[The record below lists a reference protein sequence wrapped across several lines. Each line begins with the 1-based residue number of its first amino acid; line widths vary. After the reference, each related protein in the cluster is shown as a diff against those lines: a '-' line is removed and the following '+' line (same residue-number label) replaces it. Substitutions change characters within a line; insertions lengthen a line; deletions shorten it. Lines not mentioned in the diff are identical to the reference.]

1 MPNSAEK
8 ATVCGRFAPTPSG
21 RMHAGNVL
29 AALMSW
35 LSAKSAGGCWI
46 LRHEDLDT
54 SRTKI
59 EYAQQIEDDLR
70 WLGLTWD
77 DGGVAQNCFQGRR
90 FHIYDQYFDLLRNQA
105 TVYPC
110 FCTRADLMAASAPHA
125 SDGRVVYSGK
135 CRNLS
140 AEDIATLSAQRN
152 PAWRVAVPNTNI
164 NFTDRLF
171 GQQSVNLANEC
182 GDFIVR
188 RADGVAA
195 YQLAVVVDD
204 ALMGVT
210 EVVRGSDL
218 LLSASQQI
226 FLYNQLGF
234 AAPQFGHVPL
244 LCNESGVRLS
254 KRDRSLGIDVMRNSM
269 SAQQIIG
276 WLAFTVGLIPKNEDV
291 SAQELLTEFSWS
303 KIAKHQTVQVN
314 CK

>member
-1 MPNSAEK
+1 MPPCAVK
-8 ATVCGRFAPTPSG
+8 TPVCGRFAPTPSG

-35 LSAKSAGGCWI
+35 LSAKSAGGSWI

-54 SRTKI
+54 SRTKF

-70 WLGLTWD
+70 WLGLVWD
-77 DGGVAQNCFQGRR
+77 DGGVAQNCFQSRR
-90 FHIYDQYFDLLRNQA
+90 FNIYDEYFDVLRSK
-105 TVYPC
+105 TCVYLC
-110 FCTRADLMAASAPHA
+110 FCTRADLMAANAPHA

-135 CRNLS
+135 CRNLT
-140 AEDIATLSAQRN
+140 ADEVANLLQQRN
-152 PAWRVAVPNTNI
+152 PAWRVAVPNANI
-164 NFTDRLF
+164 VFTDRLY
-171 GQQSVNLANEC
+171 GPQCVNLAQVC

-218 LLSASQQI
+218 LLSAAQQI
-226 FLYNQLGF
+226 YLYNMLGF
-234 AAPQFGHVPL
+234 DVPQFGHVPL
-244 LCNESGVRLS
+244 LCNANGVRLS
-254 KRDRSLGIDVMRNSM
+254 KRDQSLGFDVMRATM

-276 WLAFTVGLIPKNEDV
+276 WLAFTVGLIPKNEPV
-291 SAQELLTEFSWS
+291 SAQELISEFSWS
-303 KIAKHQTVQVN
+303 KVVKSESIRL
-314 CK
+314 